1 MKQQLLN
8 SLKEN
13 DDEEELGLNEI
24 ANGIKDPEKAIKII
38 KHYHEISK
46 TQNKR
51 VINIFGKQGQLLKKE
66 LFSCFVK
73 FFSCYENFF
82 SL

>member
-8 SLKEN
+8 FLKEN
-13 DDEEELGLNEI
+13 DDEEEPGLNEI

-38 KHYHEISK
+38 KHYNEISK

-66 LFSCFVK
+66 
-73 FFSCYENFF
+73 FF
-82 SL
+82 LVA